1 MYRKLMDP
9 SQVQSDKENDTNSLE
24 SSGTTVDNE
33 KPADSSVPSN
43 ELENSSEA
51 SGSSSSSIDARGSE
65 GTGST
70 QTNTSARPP
79 FFKRLWQ
86 KFNIY
91 LLLFALV
98 ILLAIG
104 ITLGLFL
111 KNRSD
116 TKKTESIINSQNL
129 SESALKQLAN
139 SDVTVGNSKQVLK
152 VVSNALFSGSV
163 LVRGDLEVAGSVKV
177 GNELQ
182 LPGIT
187 VSGSSRFNQLQADNL
202 TIGSNATVQGT
213 FNAKK
218 GINVS
223 GNSTFDG
230 LLSAAQISTNVFILN
245 GDLKLTH
252 HITAGG
258 STPSVERGGALGS
271 GGTSSVSGSDTTG
284 SIVVNTG
291 GNPGAGC
298 FATIKFATRFDG
310 TPHVTIT
317 PIGSAS
323 ADINYY
329 VNRSSTEF
337 SVCTTNPAPS
347 GQTFGFDYVI
357 LN

>member
-1 MYRKLMDP
+1 MDP
-9 SQVQSDKENDTNSLE
+9 SQVQSDKDNDTNSLE
-24 SSGTTVDNE
+24 NSGTTVEGEKPNKDENSLESESPTSTSGGSDNE
-33 KPADSSVPSN
+33 RAV
-43 ELENSSEA
+43 
-51 SGSSSSSIDARGSE
+51 DARD
-65 GTGST
+65 
-70 QTNTSARPP
+70 SAPVAAAP
-79 FFKRLWQ
+79 VSDKQSFFKRFWQ

-91 LLLFALV
+91 LLLFILIILV
-98 ILLAIG
+98 AIG
-104 ITLGLFL
+104 LTIGMFF
-111 KNRSD
+111 KNRND
-116 TKKTESIINSQNL
+116 TKKTESVINSQNL
-129 SESALKQLAN
+129 SDSALKQLAN

-152 VVSNALFSGSV
+152 VESNALFSGSV

-230 LLSAAQISTNVFILN
+230 LLSAAQISTNTFILN

-258 STPSVERGGALGS
+258 PAPNLNRGGALGS
-271 GGTSSVSGSDTTG
+271 GGTASVSGSDTTG
-284 SIVVNTG
+284 SIIVNTG
-291 GNPGAGC
+291 SSPGAGC
-298 FATIKFATRFDG
+298 FATVTFAKRFDG

-317 PIGSAS
+317 PIGSGA

-347 GQTFGFDYVI
+347 GQSFGFDYII

>member
-1 MYRKLMDP
+1 MDP
-9 SQVQSDKENDTNSLE
+9 SQVQSDKDNDAQSLE
-24 SSGTTVDNE
+24 GHGTTVSSDE
-33 KPADSSVPSN
+33 KTNASAN
-43 ELENSSEA
+43 A
-51 SGSSSSSIDARGSE
+51 SGHAGGQEGSDDALIDARDPSDAGASE
-65 GTGST
+65 
-70 QTNTSARPP
+70 TSPAKTP
-79 FFKRLWQ
+79 FFKRIWQ

-91 LLLFALV
+91 LLLFVLV
-98 ILLAIG
+98 ILIAVG

-116 TKKTESIINSQNL
+116 TKKSESVINSQNL
-129 SESALKQLAN
+129 TDSALKQLAN
-139 SDVTVGNSKQVLK
+139 SDVTVGNPKQVLK
-152 VVSNALFSGSV
+152 VESNALFSGSV
-163 LVRGDLEVAGSVKV
+163 LVRGDLEVAGSIKV

-230 LLSAAQISTNVFILN
+230 LLSAAQISTNAFILN

-258 STPSVERGGALGS
+258 PVPSLEKGSALGS
-271 GGTSSVSGSDTTG
+271 GGTASVSGSDTTG
-284 SIVVNTG
+284 SIVINTG
-291 GNPGAGC
+291 GGPGAGC
-298 FATIKFATRFDG
+298 FATVKFAKRFEG
-310 TPHVTIT
+310 TPHVNIT
-317 PIGSAS
+317 PIGSGA
-323 ADINYY
+323 AALNYY

-347 GQTFGFDYVI
+347 GQTFGFDYII

>member
-1 MYRKLMDP
+1 MDP
-9 SQVQSDKENDTNSLE
+9 SQVQSDKENETNSLE
-24 SSGTTVDNE
+24 GEGTTVSGDE
-33 KPADSSVPSN
+33 KSAPNDPATSN
-43 ELENSSEA
+43 GDGA
-51 SGSSSSSIDARGSE
+51 IDARDSSE
-65 GTGST
+65 VHSLPAN
-70 QTNTSARPP
+70 NTAKPP
-79 FFKRLWQ
+79 FFKRIWQ

-98 ILLAIG
+98 ILIAVG

-116 TKKTESIINSQNL
+116 TKKSESIVNSQNL
-129 SESALKQLAN
+129 SDSALKQLAN
-139 SDVTVGNSKQVLK
+139 SDVTVGNPKQVLK
-152 VVSNALFSGSV
+152 VESNALFSGSV

-230 LLSAAQISTNVFILN
+230 LLSAAQISTNAFILN

-258 STPSVERGGALGS
+258 PTPSIERGGALGS

-284 SIVVNTG
+284 SIIVNTG
-291 GNPGAGC
+291 GSPGAGC
-298 FATIKFATRFDG
+298 FATIQFAKRFDG

-317 PIGSAS
+317 PIGSAA
-323 ADINYY
+323 ADIKYY

-347 GQTFGFDYVI
+347 GQTFGFDYII